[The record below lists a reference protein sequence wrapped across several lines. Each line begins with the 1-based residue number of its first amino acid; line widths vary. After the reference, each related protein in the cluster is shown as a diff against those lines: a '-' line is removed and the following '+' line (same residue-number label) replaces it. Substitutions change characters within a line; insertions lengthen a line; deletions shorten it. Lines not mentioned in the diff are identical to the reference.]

1 MATGAID
8 ILVRFSRMASEANS
22 GREILPLLADAAV
35 EHVKA
40 DAAVVVEVASTTIGT
55 RRAGTL
61 RATAARGVPGELAAW
76 EGEDDV
82 IDDEVGQELVRKSQG
97 QFTRASTIP
106 LVSDGGLFGAIVLLF
121 GEGRPVDEMRMQ
133 VARGL
138 ADLAAVALG
147 RAAEHEK
154 LARTNA
160 ELRASRETLAR
171 TEKLRALGQMAAGV
185 SHDLKNILNPLSL
198 NVQLAQR
205 ALAKGNTDQANGCLD
220 ECRNVIR
227 RGVET
232 IDRLREFSRQSPEK
246 RATQAD
252 LNVLMNEA
260 VALARPRL
268 SSRGGTP
275 PRIVVEPGTVPP
287 VVVHTE
293 EVLNAIVNLVVNAID
308 AMTEA
313 GTITLRT
320 ALVDGR
326 VTLTVADTGPGM
338 SPEVQ
343 ARVFEPFFTTK
354 GADGTGLGLAMVF
367 ATMQRHLGSVTLE
380 STPGQGAAFTL
391 LFPVSALAVPAPE

>member
-1 MATGAID
+1 MTVGAID
-8 ILVRFSRMASEANS
+8 ILVRFSRMASEAGS
-22 GREILPLLADAAV
+22 GGEILPLLADAAI

-40 DAAVVVEVASTTIGT
+40 DGAVVVEVTTANSGP

-61 RATAARGVPGELAAW
+61 RVAAVRGAPDDLGAW
-76 EGEDDV
+76 QGEDDV
-82 IDDEVGQELVRKSQG
+82 IGDEVGQELVRRSQG
-97 QFTRASTIP
+97 RFARASTIP
-106 LVSDGGLFGAIVLLF
+106 MVSDGGLFGALVLLF
-121 GEGRPVDEMRMQ
+121 AEEGPCDDMRMQ

-138 ADLAAVALG
+138 ADLAAVALW

-154 LARTNA
+154 LARANA

-205 ALAKGNTDQANGCLD
+205 ALARGNTDQVGGCLD

-246 RATQAD
+246 RASNAD

-268 SSRGGTP
+268 SSRGASPT
-275 PRIVVEPGTVPP
+275 RIVVEPGEVPA

-308 AMTEA
+308 AMTVPALAGQAA

-320 ALVDGR
+320 GLVDGK
-326 VTLTVADTGPGM
+326 VALTVADTGPGM
-338 SPEVQ
+338 TPEVQ

-354 GADGTGLGLAMVF
+354 GAEGTGLGLAMVF
-367 ATMQRHLGSVTLE
+367 ATMQRHLGSITLE
-380 STPGQGAAFTL
+380 STPGKGAAFTL
-391 LFPVSALAVPAPE
+391 LFPVPV